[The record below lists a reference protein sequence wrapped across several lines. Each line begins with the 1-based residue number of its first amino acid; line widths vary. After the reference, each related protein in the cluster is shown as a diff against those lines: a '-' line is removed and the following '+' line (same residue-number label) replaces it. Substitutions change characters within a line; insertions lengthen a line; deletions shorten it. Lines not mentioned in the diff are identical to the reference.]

1 MNTYKIFF
9 TRENG
14 TTGTECIHAKSETQA
29 VHDFYECYRHGTYTI
44 AEVKLVCKHFS
55 ASEVQGRKVSS
66 SKIGFCIGAPFAV
79 LTECPKTV
87 GITPWDI
94 WGDTMQEHISPVC
107 EDGPTG
113 LQVISAETFFN
124 QNENAPD
131 IYPRI
136 YHDQNGRRYT
146 SEDDCFCLVPL
157 EIMLGNWMPDPEEA
171 GCQFFY
177 GAGQASMEERDGVIT
192 VELPTGETVVIDTK
206 EYKDDE
212 EETA

>member
-1 MNTYKIFF
+1 
-9 TRENG
+9 
-14 TTGTECIHAKSETQA
+14 
-29 VHDFYECYRHGTYTI
+29 
-44 AEVKLVCKHFS
+44 
-55 ASEVQGRKVSS
+55 
-66 SKIGFCIGAPFAV
+66 
-79 LTECPKTV
+79 
-87 GITPWDI
+87 
-94 WGDTMQEHISPVC
+94 MQEHISPVC

-113 LQVISAETFFN
+113 LQVISAETFFS

-136 YHDQNGRRYT
+136 YHDQKGRRYT

-177 GAGQASMEERDGVIT
+177 GAGQASMEDRDGVIT